1 MWEKKEQKERD
12 KEKGTKVQK
21 KKDQFYTCIYS

>member
-21 KKDQFYTCIYS
+21 KGLVLYMHL